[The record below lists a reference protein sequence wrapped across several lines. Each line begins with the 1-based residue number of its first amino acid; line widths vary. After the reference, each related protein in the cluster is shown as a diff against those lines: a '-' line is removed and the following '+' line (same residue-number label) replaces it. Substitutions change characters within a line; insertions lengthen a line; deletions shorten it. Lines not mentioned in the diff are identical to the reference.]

1 MTLLPGAERAAEGGG
16 YRDPVRITVVSDVHG
31 NVPALAEVAASA
43 EQLVVLG
50 DLLDYVDY
58 HHPERGIL
66 GAVFGAER
74 VRHFAELR
82 FAGDFARLHRYNTA
96 LWQELADP
104 VGVLTEVVEQRYREV
119 LEAVGPG
126 ALLTLGNV
134 DVAAVWNDVAGRSL
148 PYLDRAVVTLDG
160 RRLGF
165 VAGGASRRTSR
176 LIDESG
182 VWHPLV
188 KSADEYRADVQALG
202 PVDVLCSHV
211 PPDLPLL
218 RYDVIPGRLEMAGP
232 GLLEYIDAH
241 RPALAVS
248 GHVHQPLAP
257 RTRRGRTECVNVG
270 HFQRTEQPFT
280 FDLDRIAQRRPQ
292 PWRHP

>member
-1 MTLLPGAERAAEGGG
+1 M
-16 YRDPVRITVVSDVHG
+16 SDVHG

-134 DVAAVWNDVAGRSL
+134 DVAAVWNDVAGHSL

-165 VAGGASRRTSR
+165 VAGGASRS
-176 LIDESG
+176 D
-182 VWHPLV
+182 
-188 KSADEYRADVQALG
+188 
-202 PVDVLCSHV
+202 
-211 PPDLPLL
+211 
-218 RYDVIPGRLEMAGP
+218 IP
-232 GLLEYIDAH
+232 AH
-241 RPALAVS
+241 RRVRGVAPAGQVRRRVPGGRSGAGAGRRAVQPRAAPTFPCCATTSSRVGWRCPVPACWSTSTPTARQLAVF

-280 FDLDRIAQRRPQ
+280 FDLDRIAPR
-292 PWRHP
+292 